1 MRRYLRAIARSS
13 LQTQNLPYIF
23 RVGPVDLIDDFLR
36 DLFLWNS
43 NHELQIQ
50 VSGRALTV
58 SGNPF
63 ASKAELLAALRPR
76 GNDYLHST
84 DRRMHF
90 NGGTADG
97 LVVGDWQSNGS
108 LLPIP

>member
-1 MRRYLRAIARSS
+1 RNVTGVQTCALPISRSS
-13 LQTQNLPYIF
+13 LQTQILPYIF

-63 ASKAELLAALRPR
+63 ASNAELLAALRPR
-76 GNDYLHST
+76 GNVYLHSS
-84 DRRMHF
+84 DRRRHF
-90 NGGTADG
+90 HGGPADG
-97 LVVGDWQSNGS
+97 LADGDRQFHG
-108 LLPIP
+108 